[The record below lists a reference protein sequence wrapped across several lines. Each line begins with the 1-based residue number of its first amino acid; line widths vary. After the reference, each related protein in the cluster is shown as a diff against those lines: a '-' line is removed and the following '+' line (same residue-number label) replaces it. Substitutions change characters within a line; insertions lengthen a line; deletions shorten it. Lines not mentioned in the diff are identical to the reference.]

1 MWWKYTSIALIL
13 YTLIAGMIVPLKSGI
28 QSVEPGFAQTGDT
41 VKMRFSGYNTI
52 FSQGTEQPTRVWLN
66 FNEKYAIAGSRV
78 KAIDDRELEAQ
89 FVLPGI
95 LPNGKTTAFLNVI
108 VDHPVGGTAL
118 LPAGVEV
125 RQRPE
130 TTGNIT
136 DWEQQPVSNL
146 NVQKGFSF
154 PYQNVIYES
163 IRNTYYHVPMWFA
176 LMFLCVASVWHSI
189 KYLRNSDKQAD
200 RKAIAYT
207 EMAVLFGFLGLF
219 TGMVWANYAWGAPWN
234 NDIKQIT
241 TAIALL
247 IYLSYFILRSSFE
260 DSEKGARL
268 GAVYNIFAFA
278 SLIPLLYIV
287 PRMFASLHP
296 GATGN
301 PAFGSQDLDNTM
313 RMVFYP
319 AIIGWTLL
327 GFWIAELRARYMR
340 LHDKVAQID

>member
-1 MWWKYTSIALIL
+1 MWWKYTAIGLIL
-13 YTLIAGMIVPLKSGI
+13 YTLVAGMIVPLKSGI
-28 QSVEPGFAQTGDT
+28 ESVTPGFAKTGET
-41 VKMRFSGYNTI
+41 VTLQFSGYNTQ
-52 FSQGTEQPTRVWLN
+52 FGLSVSTPTRVWLS
-66 FNEKYAIAGSRV
+66 FDEKNAIAGTAV
-78 KAIDDRELEAQ
+78 KAIDDRNLEAQ
-89 FVLPGI
+89 FTIPNR
-95 LPNGKTTAFLNVI
+95 LPNGMESAFLNII
-108 VDHPVGGTAL
+108 VDHPVGGTSL
-118 LPAGVEV
+118 LPAGLEV
-125 RQRPE
+125 RQVPE
-130 TTGNIT
+130 LQGDESAWRNS
-136 DWEQQPVSNL
+136 PVGEL
-146 NVQKGFSF
+146 HVQKGFSF

-176 LMFLCVASVWHSI
+176 LMFLCLGAVWQSI
-189 KYLRNSDKQAD
+189 KYLRTGDRDAD
-200 RKAIAYT
+200 RKAVAYT
-207 EMAVLFGFLGLF
+207 EMAVLFGLLGLF
-219 TGMVWANYAWGAPWN
+219 TGMVWANYTWGAPWN

-247 IYLSYFILRSSFE
+247 VYIAYFILRGSF
-260 DSEKGARL
+260 DDLEKGARL

-327 GFWIAELRARYMR
+327 GFWVGQLRARAMR
-340 LHDKVAQID
+340 LQERLLDM